1 MFSLLHMNAAERWSA
16 ALAEWAIPDEILAQ
30 APESPWGFPP
40 SLFGA
45 RDAPTGALHRLAR
58 AGLDARP
65 RVLDVGCGGGAAS
78 IPLVPP
84 ARHLI
89 GVDTSREMLASFA
102 ARAEAARVGHR
113 EVLGEWPAVAVEVPA
128 ADVVVCRNVVYN
140 VADIAPFVAALS
152 AHAITRVVVELT
164 QLHPSVALAPL
175 WQHFWNL
182 PRPDG
187 PDAELFIDVIA
198 DLGYAAMV
206 EFEMRPVNKATIET
220 GYVAFVR
227 RRLCLPES
235 CDPEVASLLASSD
248 MTTTVVVVA
257 WEPRPQGSSL

>member
-1 MFSLLHMNAAERWSA
+1 MNAAERWA
-16 ALAEWAIPDEILAQ
+16 AGLAAWAIPDEILAR

-45 RDAPTGALHRLAR
+45 GHAPAGALHRLAR
-58 AGLDARP
+58 TALDAGQ

-78 IPLVPP
+78 ISLVPP
-84 ARHLI
+84 ARHLT
-89 GVDTSREMLASFA
+89 GVDRSAKMLASFA
-102 ARAEAARVGHR
+102 AEAEAAGVRHS
-113 EVLGEWPAVAVEVPA
+113 EVLGNWPAVAVDVPA
-128 ADVVVCRNVVYN
+128 AEVVVCRNVVYN
-140 VADIAPFVAALS
+140 VAEIAAFVAALS
-152 AHAITRVVVELT
+152 ARAITRVVVELT

-187 PDAELFIDVIA
+187 PGAELFLDVA
-198 DLGYAAMV
+198 AELGYEATV
-206 EFEMRPVNKATIET
+206 EFEVRPVRKASIET

-235 CDPEVASLLASSD
+235 FDSEIASLLASAD
-248 MTTTVVVVA
+248 MTTTAVVVA
-257 WEPRPQGSSL
+257 WEPHQDRSTL